1 MVSISSL
8 KNKKILVF
16 GIGIS
21 GQATIRKLQKKV
33 KDLSVWDDNVVHR
46 NELKKITNINL
57 NSKYFKDSFDFI
69 VMSPGIDIYQH
80 SRSSFFIKNF
90 GKIITDVDIFIN
102 SIDTN
107 KNKIIAITGTNGKST
122 FCKLLYHVIKGKN
135 KNTFLL
141 GNYGKPVLSYNSK
154 SIKNIYILELSSYQI
169 EYSKFLKFHA
179 CAVLNISP
187 DHLERHKTF
196 SNYINIKLKIF
207 DHLLPGGKGFVN
219 KNFSYNNRIQPKK
232 KVRKISNIKISNI
245 QNKFLLKENFL
256 PSVSIVFAI
265 LKFLKISNRLIIK
278 RFNSFIPLP
287 HRQELIKKIK
297 NISFINDSKATNF
310 DSANFSLK
318 HYQNI
323 YWIAGGLTKKNDKA
337 KIDIVTKKKIVGTY
351 LIGKNISLF
360 KQSLNMKKKYL
371 VCKTLVVAIH
381 SAFKDAK
388 KNNFQNSTIL
398 LSPAAASFDQF
409 RNFEDRGNLFKQIV
423 KKIKNV

>member
-21 GQATIRKLQKKV
+21 GQATIRKLKKKV
-33 KDLSVWDDNVVHR
+33 KDLSVWDDNAAHR
-46 NELKKITNINL
+46 NESKKTLNIKL

-90 GKIITDVDIFIN
+90 SKIITDVDIFIS

-141 GNYGKPVLSYNSK
+141 GNYGKPALTYNSK

-179 CAVLNISP
+179 CAILNISP
-187 DHLERHKTF
+187 DHLQRHKTF

-207 DHLLPGGKGFVN
+207 NCLFPEGRGFVN
-219 KNFSYNNRIQPKK
+219 KNFSHNNRIQQRKN
-232 KVRKISNIKISNI
+232 VRKISNIKISNI
-245 QNKFLLKENFL
+245 QNKFLLKESFL
-256 PSVSIVFAI
+256 PSISIVFEI
-265 LKFLKISNRLIIK
+265 LRFLKITNKLIIK
-278 RFNSFIPLP
+278 SFNSFVPLP

-323 YWIAGGLTKKNDKA
+323 YWIAGGLAKKNDKA
-337 KIDIVTKKKIVGTY
+337 RIDIGTKKKIVGTY
-351 LIGKNISLF
+351 LIGKNITLF
-360 KQSLNMKKKYL
+360 KQGLNMKKNYL
-371 VCKTLVVAIH
+371 VCKTLPVAIH
-381 SAFKDAK
+381 CAFKDAK
-388 KNNFQNSTIL
+388 RNNFKNSTIL
-398 LSPAAASFDQF
+398 FSPAAASFDQF
-409 RNFEDRGNLFKQIV
+409 RNFEDRGNSFKQIV
-423 KKIKNV
+423 KKLKNV

>member
-33 KDLSVWDDNVVHR
+33 KDLSVWDDNAAHR
-46 NELKKITNINL
+46 NETKKILNINL

-69 VMSPGIDIYQH
+69 VMSPGIDIYKH
-80 SRSSFFIKNF
+80 KRCLFFIKNF
-90 GKIITDVDIFIN
+90 SKIITDVDIFIS

-122 FCKLLYHVIKGKN
+122 FCKLLLHAIKGKN

-141 GNYGKPVLSYNSK
+141 GNYGKPALSYNSK

-179 CAVLNISP
+179 CTVLNISP
-187 DHLERHKTF
+187 DHLQRHKTF

-207 DHLLPGGKGFVN
+207 DCLLPGGRGFVS
-219 KNFSYNNRIQPKK
+219 KNFPYNDRIQQRKN
-232 KVRKISNIKISNI
+232 VRKISNITISNI
-245 QNKFLLKENFL
+245 QNKFLLKEDFL
-256 PSVSIVFAI
+256 PSISIVFEI
-265 LKFLKISNRLIIK
+265 LKSLKISNKLIIK
-278 RFNSFIPLP
+278 SFNSFVPLP

-323 YWIAGGLTKKNDKA
+323 YWIAGGLAKKNDKA
-337 KIDIVTKKKIVGTY
+337 RIDIGTKKKIVGTY
-351 LIGKNISLF
+351 LIGNNIPLF
-360 KQSLNMKKKYL
+360 KQGLNMKKNYL
-371 VCKTLVVAIH
+371 VCKTLPIAIH
-381 SAFKDAK
+381 CAFKDAK
-388 KNNFQNSTIL
+388 RNNFKNSTIL
-398 LSPAAASFDQF
+398 FSPAAASFDQF

-423 KKIKNV
+423 KKLKNV

>member
-1 MVSISSL
+1 MVPISSL

-21 GQATIRKLQKKV
+21 GQATIRKLKKKV
-33 KDLSVWDDNVVHR
+33 KDLSVWDDNAAHR
-46 NELKKITNINL
+46 NESKKTLNIKL
-57 NSKYFKDSFDFI
+57 NKKYFKDSFDFI

-90 GKIITDVDIFIN
+90 SKIITDVDIFIS

-141 GNYGKPVLSYNSK
+141 GNYGKPALSYNSK

-187 DHLERHKTF
+187 DHLQRHKTF

-207 DHLLPGGKGFVN
+207 DCLLPGGRGFVS
-219 KNFSYNNRIQPKK
+219 KNFSYNDRIQQRKN
-232 KVRKISNIKISNI
+232 VRKISNIKISNI

-256 PSVSIVFAI
+256 PSISIVFEI
-265 LKFLKISNRLIIK
+265 LKSLKISNKLIIK
-278 RFNSFIPLP
+278 SFNSFIPLP

-318 HYQNI
+318 YYQNI
-323 YWIAGGLTKKNDKA
+323 YWIAGGLAKKNDKA
-337 KIDIVTKKKIVGTY
+337 RIDIDTKKKIVGTY
-351 LIGKNISLF
+351 LIGNNISLF
-360 KQSLNMKKKYL
+360 KQGLNMKKNYL
-371 VCKTLVVAIH
+371 VCKTLPVAIEC
-381 SAFKDAK
+381 AFKDAK
-388 KNNFQNSTIL
+388 RNNFKNSTIL
-398 LSPAAASFDQF
+398 FSPAAASFDQF
-409 RNFEDRGNLFKQIV
+409 RNFEDRGNSFKQIV
-423 KKIKNV
+423 KKLKNV

>member
-1 MVSISSL
+1 MVPISSL

-21 GQATIRKLQKKV
+21 GQATIRKLKKKV
-33 KDLSVWDDNVVHR
+33 KDLSVWDDNEAHR
-46 NELKKITNINL
+46 NESKKTLNIKL
-57 NSKYFKDSFDFI
+57 NKKYFKDSFDFI

-90 GKIITDVDIFIN
+90 SKIITDVDIFIS

-169 EYSKFLKFHA
+169 EYSKFLKFHV
-179 CAVLNISP
+179 CAILNISP
-187 DHLERHKTF
+187 DHLQRHRTF

-207 DHLLPGGKGFVN
+207 NCLLLGGRGFVN
-219 KNFSYNNRIQPKK
+219 KNFSHINRIQQRKN
-232 KVRKISNIKISNI
+232 VRKISNIKISNI
-245 QNKFLLKENFL
+245 KNKFLLKESFL
-256 PSVSIVFAI
+256 PSISIVFEI
-265 LKFLKISNRLIIK
+265 LKFLKITNKLIIK
-278 RFNSFIPLP
+278 SFNNFVPLP
-287 HRQELIKKIK
+287 HRQELIKRIK

-323 YWIAGGLTKKNDKA
+323 YWIVGGLAKKNDKA
-337 KIDIVTKKKIVGTY
+337 RIDIGTKKKIIGTY
-351 LIGKNISLF
+351 LIGKNIPLF
-360 KQSLNMKKKYL
+360 KQGLNMKKNYL
-371 VCKTLVVAIH
+371 VCKTLPVAIH
-381 SAFKDAK
+381 CAFKDAK
-388 KNNFQNSTIL
+388 RNNFKNSTIL

>member
-1 MVSISSL
+1 MVSIGSL
-8 KNKKILVF
+8 KNKKILIF

-33 KDLSVWDDNVVHR
+33 KDLSVWDDNAAYR
-46 NELKKITNINL
+46 NQSKKTLNINL

-90 GKIITDVDIFIN
+90 SKIITDVDIFIS

-122 FCKLLYHVIKGKN
+122 FCKLLHHTIKGKN

-141 GNYGKPVLSYNSK
+141 GNYGKPALSYNSK

-179 CAVLNISP
+179 CSILNISP
-187 DHLERHKTF
+187 DHLQRHKTL
-196 SNYINIKLKIF
+196 SNYANIKLKIF
-207 DHLLPGGKGFVN
+207 NCLLPGGRGFVN
-219 KNFSYNNRIQPKK
+219 KNFSYNNRIQQRKN
-232 KVRKISNIKISNI
+232 VRKISNIKISNI

-256 PSVSIVFAI
+256 PSISIVFEI
-265 LKFLKISNRLIIK
+265 LKFLNISNKLIIK
-278 RFNSFIPLP
+278 NFNSFVPLP

-310 DSANFSLK
+310 NSANFSLK

-323 YWIAGGLTKKNDKA
+323 YWIAGGLAKKNDKA
-337 KIDIVTKKKIVGTY
+337 RIDIGTKKKIVGTY
-351 LIGKNISLF
+351 LIGKNIPLF
-360 KQSLNMKKKYL
+360 KQGLNMKKNYI
-371 VCKTLVVAIH
+371 VCKTLAVAIH
-381 SAFKDAK
+381 CAFKDAK
-388 KNNFQNSTIL
+388 RNNFKNSTIL
-398 LSPAAASFDQF
+398 FSPAAASFDQF
-409 RNFEDRGNLFKQIV
+409 KNFEDRGNSYKKIV
-423 KKIKNV
+423 KKLKNV